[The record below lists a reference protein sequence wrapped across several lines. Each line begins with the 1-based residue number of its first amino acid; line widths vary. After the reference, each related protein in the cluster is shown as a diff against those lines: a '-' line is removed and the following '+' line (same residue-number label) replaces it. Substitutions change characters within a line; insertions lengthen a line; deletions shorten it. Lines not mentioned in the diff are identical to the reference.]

1 MGGKRSNGKSQIL
14 TREEKRRQ
22 ENTSQKV
29 VGSNPGAGKAFF
41 LMKDLLKKY
50 NHPIMEFVNRRSVS
64 FIMYRLS
71 HGYVQV
77 ADEP

>member
-1 MGGKRSNGKSQIL
+1 M
-14 TREEKRRQ
+14 
-22 ENTSQKV
+22 
-29 VGSNPGAGKAFF
+29 GSNPGAGKAFF